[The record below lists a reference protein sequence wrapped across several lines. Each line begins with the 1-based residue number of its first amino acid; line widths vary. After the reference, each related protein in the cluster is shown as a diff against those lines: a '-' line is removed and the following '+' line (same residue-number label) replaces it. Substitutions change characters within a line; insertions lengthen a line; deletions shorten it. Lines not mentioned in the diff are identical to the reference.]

1 MFKGR
6 CKKKKSHS
14 GPTQLPL
21 GLFKQLYLN
30 STPAGAVFQKLK
42 FLLFIFFQ
50 PNQTYLVQNI
60 LSLTYCTFSIDM
72 CLLCSSEPKSNHS
85 PAVPFTFN
93 VLLLAYSHF
102 FLQRDMMFWMALLY

>member
-6 CKKKKSHS
+6 CKKKIDS

-30 STPAGAVFQKLK
+30 STPAGAVCQKLK

-50 PNQTYLVQNI
+50 PNQTYLV
-60 LSLTYCTFSIDM
+60 
-72 CLLCSSEPKSNHS
+72 
-85 PAVPFTFN
+85 
-93 VLLLAYSHF
+93 
-102 FLQRDMMFWMALLY
+102 